1 MIEQVPVNNETIKRK
16 AYSLYSRPDIQAI
29 IQTANNEYWYW
40 SDLKYRQHPN
50 DVSPNELWEVVK
62 LSRLIAISFTWNKY
76 NISLPVTNRMQEMC
90 HYFDMNFG
98 GAWGNNS
105 IIPDAD
111 RERYLISS
119 LMEEAISSSQMEG
132 ASTTRRVA
140 KDMLRKN
147 ISPRNRSEQMIYNNY
162 VSIKYIVEH
171 KDDDLTPELL
181 LHIHSLMTQKT
192 LEDKNDAGR
201 IRTTDDVVVEN
212 SITHEIVHVPPTH
225 TDIPEFVDTLCTF
238 VNDSSSPGTFVHPIL
253 KAIFIH
259 FMIAYVHPFVDGNGR
274 TARALFYWYMLKQG
288 YWLTEY
294 LSISRIIYK
303 SKPSYEKSFL
313 YAEAD
318 YGDIGYFVTYNL
330 RVLDLA
336 FKELKNYIER
346 KILQKQQSVDF
357 MKIDNINERQAVILS
372 LIRDNPKIVITIKE
386 LESRFAVSHTTAR
399 SDVEELVKLGYL
411 NRLAVNKVKSVYIK
425 GEKYDEI
432 ASR

>member
-1 MIEQVPVNNETIKRK
+1 MIEQIPENNEKIKKK
-16 AYSLYSRPDIQAI
+16 AFSLYGRPDIQAML
-29 IQTANNEYWYW
+29 QTANNEYWYW
-40 SDLKYRQHPN
+40 SDLKYKSHPD

-62 LSRLIAISFTWNKY
+62 LSRLLAISFTWGKY
-76 NISLPVTNRMQEMC
+76 GISLPVTNRMQEMC

-105 IIPDAD
+105 IIPEPDK
-111 RERYLISS
+111 ERYLISS

-147 ISPRNRSEQMIYNNY
+147 ISPRSRSEQMIFNNY
-162 VSIKYIVEH
+162 VSIRYIVEH

-192 LEDKNDAGR
+192 LEDKDDVGR
-201 IRTTDDVVVEN
+201 FRTTDDVVVED
-212 SITHEIVHVPPTH
+212 SITHEVVHVPPTH
-225 TDIPEFVDTLCTF
+225 TDIPEFVNTLCAF
-238 VNDSSSPGTFVHPIL
+238 VNNKANSGTFVHPIL

-259 FMIAYVHPFVDGNGR
+259 YMIAYVHPFVDGNGR

-294 LSISRIIYK
+294 LSISRIIYR

-318 YGDIGYFVTYNL
+318 HGDIGYFVTYNL

-399 SDVEELVKLGYL
+399 SDIDDLVTRGYL

-425 GEKYDEI
+425 GDKFDEI
-432 ASR
+432 APH